1 MNTTVALM
9 VLNTVIR
16 IIDHLQTLGSE
27 ITPELL
33 ADRERLADTLAATA
47 QEIADSDT
55 TG

>member
-16 IIDHLQTLGSE
+16 IIDHLQTLGME

-33 ADRERLADTLAATA
+33 ADRERLADTLATTS
-47 QEIADSDT
+47 QEIADNESK
-55 TG
+55 G